1 MRQRDAWANDLI
13 NIFKEDVR
21 TVRDAFKASTT
32 PTSVT
37 GKEVPSDGVL
47 LRPMSNPKSNIQND
61 QHQYVYLKDGKQPFR
76 PQQSELLESCIVVR
90 VEDFALF
97 RVSTALDSKRSAPK
111 KFLSSD
117 KKQLLLPPEMPSINV
132 VFTEYYF
139 PDGKD
144 FPGSSVM

>member
-13 NIFKEDVR
+13 NIFKGDVR
-21 TVRDAFKASTT
+21 TVREAFKASAT
-32 PTSVT
+32 PTSGA

-47 LRPMSNPKSNIQND
+47 LRPVLSSSKSNVQID
-61 QHQYVYLKDGKQPFR
+61 QHQYVYLKDGKQPFK
-76 PQQSELLESCIVVR
+76 PQSDLLESCIVVR

-144 FPGSSVM
+144 FPGTSSM